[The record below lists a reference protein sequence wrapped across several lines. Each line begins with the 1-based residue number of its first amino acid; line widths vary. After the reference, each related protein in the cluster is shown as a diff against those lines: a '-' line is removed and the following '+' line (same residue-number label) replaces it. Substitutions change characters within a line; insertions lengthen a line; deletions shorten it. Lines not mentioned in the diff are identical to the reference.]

1 MLSNTVIQAKTEEH
15 NGFQMTNII
24 LTDRKNTIIE
34 VIRIMRY
41 QVSLSAK
48 GLKNIAKLGKGVSD
62 PYAIVTLHSGDG
74 TVEELGRTES

>member
-1 MLSNTVIQAKTEEH
+1 MASK
-15 NGFQMTNII
+15 MTNII
-24 LTDRKNTIIE
+24 LTDLKNTSIE

-41 QVSLSAK
+41 QVSLSAE

-74 TVEELGRTES
+74 SEEELGRTES